1 MGGAPRTET
10 ADSKDPVDQAAL
22 LMEFL
27 EERAEPKSQE
37 SSERISKERTGNL
50 KKFKEHQS
58 QARNESK

>member
-10 ADSKDPVDQAAL
+10 ADSQDPVDQAAL